1 MLIENPSNELVS
13 VFTSL
18 GYRPCEYAG
27 GRLIT
32 STATATNQY
41 SCHWGEPAGTPL
53 SAFGGVAS
61 LPSVRSVAGCRLHAK
76 CRGNEVQMVET
87 EGETKRFLAT
97 SSRRFRAVN
106 ALLSAAATL
115 LVSLGPAGPA
125 AASSGALGI
134 YGGGGAVAAT
144 TAFAGWLGSPVN
156 RAVDYVDQEAGWEGI
171 AQPLWLLD
179 TWGPWVRG
187 GSDRRLV
194 LAVPM
199 LPSSAW
205 GQLRVGAA
213 GYFDAPFL
221 ALARNMV
228 DRGLGTSVIRL
239 GWEANTWAH
248 PWAAE
253 GDPAS
258 YRQFFR
264 RIVSVMRSVPGAGFS
279 FDWTANSGVGGG
291 SVLTAFDS
299 FYPGDDVVD
308 LIGLDV
314 YDMKWDDSTSTPA
327 ERWDFTLHQ
336 RLGLADHR
344 AFAQAHGKSVTFPEW
359 AMRAKGDQF
368 GGGGDSPYYVDRMA
382 DWFATTSPAYQAYFD
397 VDWGGG
403 VMASFPEGQARYRA
417 RFGAIAPNAGL
428 SVSGRA
434 T

>member
-1 MLIENPSNELVS
+1 MQAARKV
-13 VFTSL
+13 
-18 GYRPCEYAG
+18 
-27 GRLIT
+27 
-32 STATATNQY
+32 Q
-41 SCHWGEPAGTPL
+41 
-53 SAFGGVAS
+53 
-61 LPSVRSVAGCRLHAK
+61 
-76 CRGNEVQMVET
+76 GNDVYMVEAD
-87 EGETKRFLAT
+87 GESKKFRAT
-97 SSRRFRAVN
+97 SPRRSRVEI
-106 ALLSAAATL
+106 ALLSAVATL
-115 LVSLGPAGPA
+115 LIGLASAGPA
-125 AASSGALGI
+125 AASSGSLGV
-134 YGGGGAVAAT
+134 YEGGGAVAAT
-144 TAFAGWLGSPVN
+144 TAFAGWLGNPVN
-156 RAVDYVDQEAGWEGI
+156 KAVDYVDQEAGWDGI
-171 AQPLWLLD
+171 ARPLWLLD
-179 TWGPWVRG
+179 TWGPWVRAG
-187 GSDRRLV
+187 GDRRLV

-205 GQLRVGAA
+205 GQLRAGAS
-213 GYFDAPFL
+213 GYFDEPFL

-228 DRGLGTSVIRL
+228 YRGLGNSVIRL

-258 YRQFFR
+258 YKQFFR

-291 SVLTAFDS
+291 SVLTTFDS

-314 YDMKWDDSTSTPA
+314 YDMKWEDSTSTPA
-327 ERWDFTLHQ
+327 ARWDFTLRQ

-344 AFAQAHGKSVTFPEW
+344 AFAQAHGKSVSFPEW
-359 AMRAKGDQF
+359 GMRAKGDQF

-403 VMASFPEGQARYRA
+403 VLASFPEGQARYRA
-417 RFGAIAPNAGL
+417 RFGGTLPNAGGP
-428 SVSGRA
+428 VSGRA